1 MRRRVRD
8 AVHRHYSGLE
18 LEILLDYDFDEV
30 IEAIAE
36 YHQEALERHLDDS
49 GHD

>member
-8 AVHRHYSGLE
+8 AVHRHDSGLE

-30 IEAIAE
+30 IEAVAE
-36 YHQEALERHLDDS
+36 YHSKRS
-49 GHD
+49 NGTWN